1 MNMSD
6 SFIRAWEI
14 TKEYDLDDIPEEF
27 KNGNCYQCAANHVM
41 GNSKTH
47 TLAHTMVS
55 GQGALRGRR
64 YGHAFTL
71 YNHPKTG
78 DEMVHDPN
86 PKLNNGKG
94 IDMDARAYFALGNI
108 NPDEVKRYT
117 HEEMGRKLIDT
128 EQWGPWD
135 E

>member
-64 YGHAFTL
+64 YYTIIL
-71 YNHPKTG
+71 KQ
-78 DEMVHDPN
+78 EM
-86 PKLNNGKG
+86 KW
-94 IDMDARAYFALGNI
+94 
-108 NPDEVKRYT
+108 YT
-117 HEEMGRKLIDT
+117 I
-128 EQWGPWD
+128 PIPS
-135 E
+135 